1 MNTEAQSWLPRLEAE
16 VRRLGALQLQGA
28 RELDAAQIRVKR
40 VAGDEDSLVTD
51 SDLESERQFHAF
63 VRREF
68 PEHSFLGEESGNEP
82 RDPEHYWIIDPI
94 DGTTNFAH
102 GIPYWGPSVAYWRHG
117 KPELALI
124 YFPALDRMF
133 TAARGHGA
141 RCNGTPIHSS
151 TATAYS
157 SLTTVGLHSR
167 THYTHHLRL
176 RAKVRVLG
184 SIIGNMCLTAQG
196 TFVATH
202 GRGRLWDLAAGIL
215 ILQESGAQ
223 VETLP
228 DVQTVAPASYGVPG
242 GATPLFHLQ
251 ARANTQ
257 LPRLSE
263 YLEDATTAPLP

>member
-1 MNTEAQSWLPRLEAE
+1 MNGEPGSWLPQVEAE
-16 VRRLGALQLQGA
+16 VRRIGALQLQGS
-28 RELDAAQIRVKR
+28 RDLGVNQVRVKR
-40 VAGDEDSLVTD
+40 IAGDEDSLVTD
-51 SDLESERQFHAF
+51 LDLESERQFHAF

-68 PEHSFLGEESGNEP
+68 PAHSFLGEESGHDQ
-82 RDPEHYWIIDPI
+82 RDPEHYWIVDPI
-94 DGTTNFAH
+94 DGTTNFVH
-102 GIPYWGPSVAYWRHG
+102 GIPYWGPSLAYWRQG
-117 KPELALI
+117 QPLLAVI
-124 YFPALDRMF
+124 HFPALDRTF
-133 TAARGHGA
+133 TALRGAGA
-141 RCNGTPIHSS
+141 RCNGQPIHSS
-151 TATAYS
+151 TATAYT

-215 ILQESGAQ
+215 ILEEAGAL

-228 DVQTVAPASYGVPG
+228 DTRTVVPATYGTQG
-242 GATPLFHLQ
+242 GAAPLFHLQ
-251 ARANTQ
+251 ARANEK

-263 YLEDATTAPLP
+263 FLEDATTAPR